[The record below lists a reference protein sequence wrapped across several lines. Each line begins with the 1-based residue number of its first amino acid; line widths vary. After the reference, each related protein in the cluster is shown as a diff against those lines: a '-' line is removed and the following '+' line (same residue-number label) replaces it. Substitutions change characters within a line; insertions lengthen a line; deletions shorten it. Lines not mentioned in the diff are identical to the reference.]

1 MAKVGY
7 ARVSSVGQSLDV
19 QREKLRTC
27 DKLFEEKRSGITDA
41 RPMLKQC
48 LNYVR
53 EGDVLIVSRI
63 DRLARSTL
71 HLCQVAETLR
81 EKGVDLVV
89 LDQNIDTS
97 DATGRLLFNM
107 LGAIGQFETEIRA
120 ERQMDGIKKAKD
132 RGVQFGKR
140 PALTNDQISEL
151 REKRQQGVLI
161 KDLMAHYALSKATI
175 YRYLGTKDACG

>member
-19 QREKLRTC
+19 QREKLDGC
-27 DKLFEEKRSGITDA
+27 DKLFEEKRSGTTDS

-48 LNYVR
+48 MGYVR
-53 EGDVLIVSRI
+53 EGDQLIVTRI

-71 HLCQVAETLR
+71 HLCQIAETLR
-81 EKGVDLVV
+81 EKNVDLVV
-89 LDQNIDTS
+89 LDQNIDTT

-140 PALTNDQISEL
+140 PALTADQIEEL
-151 REKRQQGVLI
+151 RKKRQQGVLI
-161 KDLMAHYALSKATI
+161 KNLMAHYGLSKATI
-175 YRYLGTKDACG
+175 YRYLGTKDV

>member
-7 ARVSSVGQSLDV
+7 ARVSSIGQSLDI
-19 QREKLRTC
+19 QREKLSDC
-27 DKLFEEKRSGITDA
+27 DKLFEEKRSGTTDA
-41 RPMLKQC
+41 RPRLKQC
-48 LNYVR
+48 LDYVR
-53 EGDVLIVSRI
+53 EGDQLIVTRI

-71 HLCQVAETLR
+71 HLCQIAETLR

-140 PALTNDQISEL
+140 PALTVSQAAEL
-151 REKRQQGVLI
+151 REKRDQGALI
-161 KDLMAHYALSKATI
+161 RELMASYGLSKATI
-175 YRYLGTKDACG
+175 YRYLAETDTS

>member
-19 QREKLRTC
+19 QREKLGDC
-27 DKLFEEKRSGITDA
+27 DRLFEEKRSGTTDA
-41 RPMLKQC
+41 RPQLKQC
-48 LNYVR
+48 LDYVR
-53 EGDVLIVSRI
+53 DGDQLIVTRI

-71 HLCQVAETLR
+71 HLCQIAETLS

-97 DATGRLLFNM
+97 NATGRLLFNM

-140 PALTNDQISEL
+140 PALTADQIAEL
-151 REKRQQGVLI
+151 REKREQGTLI
-161 KDLMAHYALSKATI
+161 RDLMAEYSLSKATI
-175 YRYLGTKDACG
+175 YRYLAENGT

>member
-7 ARVSSVGQSLDV
+7 ARVSSVGQSLNV
-19 QREKLRTC
+19 QREKLSDC
-27 DKLFEEKRSGITDA
+27 DKLFEEKRSGTTDA
-41 RPMLKQC
+41 RPQLKQC

-53 EGDVLIVSRI
+53 EGDQLIVTRI

-140 PALTNDQISEL
+140 PALTNDQIAEL
-151 REKRQQGVLI
+151 REKRAQGKLI
-161 KDLMAHYALSKATI
+161 KDLMAEYSLSKATI
-175 YRYLGTKDACG
+175 YRYLTENAV

>member
-19 QREKLRTC
+19 QRDKLSNC
-27 DKLFEEKRSGITDA
+27 DKLFEEKRSGTTDR

-48 LNYVR
+48 LEYVR
-53 EGDVLIVSRI
+53 EGDQLIVTRI
-63 DRLARSTL
+63 DRLARSPL
-71 HLCQVAETLR
+71 HLCQIAETLR
-81 EKGVDLVV
+81 EKSVDLVV

-107 LGAIGQFETEIRA
+107 LGAIGQFETEIRS
-120 ERQMDGIKKAKD
+120 ERQMDGIKKARD

-140 PALTNDQISEL
+140 PALTVNQIGEL
-151 REKRQQGVLI
+151 REKRADGTLI
-161 KDLMAHYALSKATI
+161 KDLMAHYGLSKATI
-175 YRYLGTKDACG
+175 YRYLAENEA